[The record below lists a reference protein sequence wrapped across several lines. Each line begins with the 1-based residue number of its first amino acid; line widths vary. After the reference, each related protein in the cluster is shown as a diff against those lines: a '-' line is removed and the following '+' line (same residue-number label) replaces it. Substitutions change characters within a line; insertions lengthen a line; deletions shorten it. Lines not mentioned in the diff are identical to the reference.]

1 MNIHPISGWLRIVFN
16 ILLCIAILFVCLA
29 CFLDCVIN
37 KTGISLRF
45 ILYIVLI
52 FGVKFLM
59 ESCLLALN
67 KYSGNALVFTKE
79 YILYKGNKY
88 FVDEVSLKYFKFQ
101 WTFLE
106 SVIVFP
112 KLVIVIPNAKNIIC
126 PVTKRELRR
135 LETHLGYKIIKI

>member
-67 KYSGNALVFTKE
+67 KYSGNYAWKFGCRDSDSIFVTE
-79 YILYKGNKY
+79 Y
-88 FVDEVSLKYFKFQ
+88 
-101 WTFLE
+101 
-106 SVIVFP
+106 
-112 KLVIVIPNAKNIIC
+112 C
-126 PVTKRELRR
+126 
-135 LETHLGYKIIKI
+135 